1 MFKKE
6 RRDFV
11 RIEEK
16 NLGQTQL
23 SSLLKNFE
31 EVIIG
36 TAIAD
41 DLKRDFIDKVLSVLG
56 NAITPNL

>member
-6 RRDFV
+6 RRSFV
-11 RIEEK
+11 GNEEE

-31 EVIIG
+31 EVIVG

-41 DLKRDFIDKVLSVLG
+41 DLKRDFIDKVLSVVG
-56 NAITPNL
+56 NAIAPSF